1 MGVWLMYA
9 ILSAFIDSLNFTFC
23 KSSINGKIDPV
34 LALFIRTI
42 VMVIVLLIIMFT
54 FKKFNGFSVTQMLA
68 DYRPW
73 AGLYAAG
80 VLSAF
85 SYLCYFIALKYGAES
100 RVNAIDQLTY
110 VFVLL
115 LAIFFLKESV
125 SMRTFI
131 GSALILAG
139 AYLSV

>member
-1 MGVWLMYA
+1 MGVWLIYA

-23 KSSINGKIDPV
+23 KSSINGKIDPI
-34 LALFIRTI
+34 LALFIRTV
-42 VMVIVLLIIMFT
+42 VMAAVLSVIT
-54 FKKFNGFSVTQMLA
+54 FSLKKFNNFSVTEMFIN
-68 DYRPW
+68 YKPW
-73 AGLYAAG
+73 ANLYAAG

-100 RVNAIDQLTY
+100 RVNAVDQLTY

-115 LAIFFLKESV
+115 LAIFFLKESF